1 MKKILLLAAMAAA
14 VFTAGSCQKEIAYL
28 DGDTKVTFEVSTGD
42 IATKA
47 IADGTNIS
55 VLHWELYGADIRTAQ
70 APYGE
75 DTVVDTDGDKK
86 FTVELTLVADQD
98 YNIVFWAETEDG
110 QAHYVTDDLRS
121 VKIKDYTDET
131 ANDESRAAFFATYGF
146 HTQNGQNLNETITL
160 YRPFSQINLGATN
173 YETSLNLVNGGKIIV
188 ESTEMTVSKIAD
200 SFNTLDGVGETSAA
214 FDGTVTFAAA
224 ATPNGTADQTDK
236 LLSVNGEPY
245 YWVGMNY
252 LIVEGNS
259 DAVTVDVT
267 LNTNMGVVSHSIS
280 NVPVKENYRTNIL
293 GDFLTTGA
301 KFNIVV
307 DERFQQPDEIVSIWN
322 GSAIEEPAYDAA
334 TETYEIENAAELAWL
349 AAEVNGGET
358 FAGKTVKVV
367 ADIDLVNA
375 AWQPIGYWETFEGT
389 FDGGNHI
396 IRNLNVTAT
405 EADCYLGLF
414 GCTNNATIKNV
425 HIHNA
430 TVKATVG
437 DNSWAGGHLGALVGY
452 PDGTTVIENI
462 TLTGDVFVEGPMD
475 KKGAQ
480 RIGAVVGGFE
490 AVALTMNNIT
500 VDASASSYVKG
511 NLLVGGVV
519 GGAICPVTMT
529 DVTSNIDVYSQDG
542 IVGGIFGYAP
552 AKSVITNCTATGDV
566 YRVAVA
572 STATEN
578 QIKRI
583 GGIAGTWESAHSSVV
598 LENCAFEG
606 TLYVAGAPYTD
617 YVYGGLVGRGYTLTA
632 AANGVIK
639 INGLT
644 YPNEGE
650 ATDAAGNYVVYTV
663 EALQAIVDNA
673 AAGTTNVIIAK
684 DLAGDV
690 TVAEK
695 ADAVIVIDGAGHKY
709 DGTIKIHANSSRN
722 TGAVELKNICFETST
737 KSEEFIQALD
747 FGNAKRYSQNITV
760 KDCSFV
766 GVLGSEAEKTA
777 VGIKV
782 NATQN
787 FNAINCTAANL
798 HSFMQAQSCDQN
810 VTIDGLTT
818 ENCKNGVSFGNTAY
832 PTLKNATIVAAEY
845 GIRADGDAS
854 RGNLVVENSTVTAK
868 QPVIVRKVTTDGY
881 AVALNAAVLNT
892 SEAYHVVFT
901 SGSDDAAYVAPVKAF
916 SITGADGYSVFPL

>member
-1 MKKILLLAAMAAA
+1 MKKILLLAALAAA
-14 VFTAGSCQKEIAYL
+14 VFTVGSCQKEIAYL

-75 DTVVDTDGDKK
+75 DTVVDTDGDKT

-121 VKIKDYTDET
+121 VKIKSYTDET
-131 ANDESRAAFFATYGF
+131 ANDESRAAFFATYAF
-146 HTQNGQNLNETITL
+146 HPQNGQSINETITL

-173 YETSLNLVNGGKIIV
+173 YDTSLNLVNGGKIIV

-200 SFNTLDGVGETSAA
+200 SFNTIDGVGETSAS
-214 FDGTVTFAAA
+214 FNGTVTFAAA
-224 ATPNGTADQTDK
+224 ATPNGAADQTDK

-280 NVPVKENYRTNIL
+280 NVPVKENYRTNII
-293 GDFLTTGA
+293 GNFLTTGA

-307 DERFQQPDEIVSIWN
+307 DERFQQPDEV
-322 GSAIEEPAYDAA
+322 
-334 TETYEIENAAELAWL
+334 
-349 AAEVNGGET
+349 VN
-358 FAGKTVKVV
+358 V
-367 ADIDLVNA
+367 A
-375 AWQPIGYWETFEGT
+375 
-389 FDGGNHI
+389 
-396 IRNLNVTAT
+396 
-405 EADCYLGLF
+405 C
-414 GCTNNATIKNV
+414 
-425 HIHNA
+425 
-430 TVKATVG
+430 
-437 DNSWAGGHLGALVGY
+437 
-452 PDGTTVIENI
+452 
-462 TLTGDVFVEGPMD
+462 
-475 KKGAQ
+475 
-480 RIGAVVGGFE
+480 
-490 AVALTMNNIT
+490 
-500 VDASASSYVKG
+500 
-511 NLLVGGVV
+511 
-519 GGAICPVTMT
+519 
-529 DVTSNIDVYSQDG
+529 
-542 IVGGIFGYAP
+542 
-552 AKSVITNCTATGDV
+552 
-566 YRVAVA
+566 
-572 STATEN
+572 
-578 QIKRI
+578 
-583 GGIAGTWESAHSSVV
+583 
-598 LENCAFEG
+598 
-606 TLYVAGAPYTD
+606 
-617 YVYGGLVGRGYTLTA
+617 TA
-632 AANGVIK
+632 AA
-639 INGLT
+639 
-644 YPNEGE
+644 
-650 ATDAAGNYVVYTV
+650 
-663 EALQAIVDNA
+663 LQNLIDNA
-673 AAGTTNVIIAK
+673 PVGTTLINVANDIVG
-684 DLAGDV
+684 DL
-690 TVAEK
+690 TIAEK
-695 ADAVIVIDGAGHKY
+695 PGTVLIIDGAGHKY

-722 TGAVELKNICFETST
+722 DGAVEIRNFCFETST

-760 KDCSFV
+760 KNCSFV
-766 GVLGSEAEKTA
+766 GILGSAAEKTA

-832 PTLKNATIVAAEY
+832 PTLKNATIVSAEY

-854 RGNLVVENSTVTAK
+854 RGNLVVDNSTITAK

-901 SGSDDAAYVAPVKAF
+901 SGSDDAAYVAPVKSF

>member
-1 MKKILLLAAMAAA
+1 MKKILLLAALAAA
-14 VFTAGSCQKEIAYL
+14 VFTVGSCQKEIAYL

-42 IATKA
+42 IATKT

-55 VLHWELYGADIRTAQ
+55 VLHWELYGADIRTAH

-121 VKIKDYTDET
+121 VKIKSYTDET
-131 ANDESRAAFFATYGF
+131 ANDESRAAFFATYAF
-146 HTQNGQNLNETITL
+146 HPQSGQSINETITL
-160 YRPFSQINLGATN
+160 NRPFSQINLGATN
-173 YETSLNLVNGGKIIV
+173 YDTSLNLVNGGKIIV

-200 SFNTLDGVGETSAA
+200 SFNTIDGVGETSAS
-214 FDGTVTFAAA
+214 FNGTVTFAAA
-224 ATPNGTADQTDK
+224 ATPNGAADQTDK

-267 LNTNMGVVSHSIS
+267 LNTNMGVVSHSVG

-307 DERFQQPDEIVSIWN
+307 DERFQQPDEVVN
-322 GSAIEEPAYDAA
+322 VAYTVAA
-334 TETYEIENAAELAWL
+334 LQNLIDNAPVGTTLI
-349 AAEVNGGET
+349 N
-358 FAGKTVKVV
+358 V
-367 ADIDLVNA
+367 ANDI
-375 AWQPIGYWETFEGT
+375 
-389 FDGGNHI
+389 
-396 IRNLNVTAT
+396 
-405 EADCYLGLF
+405 
-414 GCTNNATIKNV
+414 
-425 HIHNA
+425 
-430 TVKATVG
+430 VG
-437 DNSWAGGHLGALVGY
+437 D
-452 PDGTTVIENI
+452 
-462 TLTGDVFVEGPMD
+462 LT
-475 KKGAQ
+475 
-480 RIGAVVGGFE
+480 I
-490 AVALTMNNIT
+490 
-500 VDASASSYVKG
+500 
-511 NLLVGGVV
+511 
-519 GGAICPVTMT
+519 
-529 DVTSNIDVYSQDG
+529 
-542 IVGGIFGYAP
+542 
-552 AKSVITNCTATGDV
+552 
-566 YRVAVA
+566 
-572 STATEN
+572 
-578 QIKRI
+578 
-583 GGIAGTWESAHSSVV
+583 
-598 LENCAFEG
+598 
-606 TLYVAGAPYTD
+606 
-617 YVYGGLVGRGYTLTA
+617 
-632 AANGVIK
+632 
-639 INGLT
+639 
-644 YPNEGE
+644 
-650 ATDAAGNYVVYTV
+650 
-663 EALQAIVDNA
+663 
-673 AAGTTNVIIAK
+673 
-684 DLAGDV
+684 
-690 TVAEK
+690 AEK
-695 ADAVIVIDGAGHKY
+695 PGTVLIIDGAGHKY

-722 TGAVELKNICFETST
+722 DGAVEIRNFCFETST

-760 KDCSFV
+760 RNCSFV
-766 GVLGSEAEKTA
+766 GVLGSAAEKTA

-810 VTIDGLTT
+810 VTIDGLTA

-832 PTLKNATIVAAEY
+832 PTLKDATIVAAEY

-854 RGNLVVENSTVTAK
+854 RGNLVVDNSTITAK

-901 SGSDDAAYVAPVKAF
+901 KGSDDAAYVAPEKAF
-916 SITGADGYSVFPL
+916 SITGAGSYSVFPL

>member
-1 MKKILLLAAMAAA
+1 MKKILLLAALAAA
-14 VFTAGSCQKEIAYL
+14 VFTVGSCQKEIAYL

-42 IATKA
+42 IATKT

-121 VKIKDYTDET
+121 VKIKSYTDET
-131 ANDESRAAFFATYGF
+131 ANDESRAAFFATYAF
-146 HTQNGQNLNETITL
+146 HPQSGQSINETITL

-173 YETSLNLVNGGKIIV
+173 YDTSLNLVNGGKIIV

-200 SFNTLDGVGETSAA
+200 SFNTIDGVGETSAS
-214 FDGTVTFAAA
+214 FNGTVTFAAA
-224 ATPNGTADQTDK
+224 ATPNGAADQTDK

-267 LNTNMGVVSHSIS
+267 LNTNMGVVSHSVG

-307 DERFQQPDEIVSIWN
+307 DERFQQPDEV
-322 GSAIEEPAYDAA
+322 
-334 TETYEIENAAELAWL
+334 
-349 AAEVNGGET
+349 VN
-358 FAGKTVKVV
+358 V
-367 ADIDLVNA
+367 A
-375 AWQPIGYWETFEGT
+375 F
-389 FDGGNHI
+389 
-396 IRNLNVTAT
+396 
-405 EADCYLGLF
+405 
-414 GCTNNATIKNV
+414 
-425 HIHNA
+425 
-430 TVKATVG
+430 
-437 DNSWAGGHLGALVGY
+437 
-452 PDGTTVIENI
+452 
-462 TLTGDVFVEGPMD
+462 
-475 KKGAQ
+475 
-480 RIGAVVGGFE
+480 
-490 AVALTMNNIT
+490 
-500 VDASASSYVKG
+500 
-511 NLLVGGVV
+511 
-519 GGAICPVTMT
+519 
-529 DVTSNIDVYSQDG
+529 
-542 IVGGIFGYAP
+542 
-552 AKSVITNCTATGDV
+552 
-566 YRVAVA
+566 
-572 STATEN
+572 
-578 QIKRI
+578 
-583 GGIAGTWESAHSSVV
+583 
-598 LENCAFEG
+598 
-606 TLYVAGAPYTD
+606 
-617 YVYGGLVGRGYTLTA
+617 TA
-632 AANGVIK
+632 AA
-639 INGLT
+639 
-644 YPNEGE
+644 
-650 ATDAAGNYVVYTV
+650 
-663 EALQAIVDNA
+663 LQNLIDNA
-673 AAGTTNVIIAK
+673 PVGTTLISVANDIVG
-684 DLAGDV
+684 DL

-695 ADAVIVIDGAGHKY
+695 PGTVLIIDGAGHKY

-722 TGAVELKNICFETST
+722 DGAVEIRNFCFETST

-747 FGNAKRYSQNITV
+747 FGNAMRYSQNITV
-760 KDCSFV
+760 RNCSFV
-766 GVLGSEAEKTA
+766 GVLGSAAEKTA

-810 VTIDGLTT
+810 VTIDGITA

-832 PTLKNATIVAAEY
+832 PTLKDATIVAAEY

-854 RGNLVVENSTVTAK
+854 RGNLVVDNSTITAK

-901 SGSDDAAYVAPVKAF
+901 KGSDDAAYVAPEKAF
-916 SITGADGYSVFPL
+916 SITGAGSYSVFPL

>member
-160 YRPFSQINLGATN
+160 YRPFSQINLGATT

-200 SFNTLDGVGETSAA
+200 SFNTIDGVGETSAS
-214 FDGTVTFAAA
+214 FNGTVTFAAA
-224 ATPNGTADQTDK
+224 ATPNGAADQTDK

-307 DERFQQPDEIVSIWN
+307 DERFQQPDEV
-322 GSAIEEPAYDAA
+322 
-334 TETYEIENAAELAWL
+334 
-349 AAEVNGGET
+349 VN
-358 FAGKTVKVV
+358 V
-367 ADIDLVNA
+367 A
-375 AWQPIGYWETFEGT
+375 F
-389 FDGGNHI
+389 
-396 IRNLNVTAT
+396 
-405 EADCYLGLF
+405 
-414 GCTNNATIKNV
+414 
-425 HIHNA
+425 
-430 TVKATVG
+430 
-437 DNSWAGGHLGALVGY
+437 
-452 PDGTTVIENI
+452 
-462 TLTGDVFVEGPMD
+462 
-475 KKGAQ
+475 
-480 RIGAVVGGFE
+480 
-490 AVALTMNNIT
+490 
-500 VDASASSYVKG
+500 
-511 NLLVGGVV
+511 
-519 GGAICPVTMT
+519 
-529 DVTSNIDVYSQDG
+529 
-542 IVGGIFGYAP
+542 
-552 AKSVITNCTATGDV
+552 
-566 YRVAVA
+566 
-572 STATEN
+572 
-578 QIKRI
+578 
-583 GGIAGTWESAHSSVV
+583 
-598 LENCAFEG
+598 
-606 TLYVAGAPYTD
+606 
-617 YVYGGLVGRGYTLTA
+617 TA
-632 AANGVIK
+632 AA
-639 INGLT
+639 
-644 YPNEGE
+644 
-650 ATDAAGNYVVYTV
+650 
-663 EALQAIVDNA
+663 LQNLIDNA
-673 AAGTTNVIIAK
+673 PVGTTLISVANDIVG
-684 DLAGDV
+684 DL

-695 ADAVIVIDGAGHKY
+695 PGTVLIIDGAGHKY

-722 TGAVELKNICFETST
+722 DGAVEIRNFCFETST

-760 KDCSFV
+760 RNCSFV
-766 GVLGSEAEKTA
+766 GVLGSAAEKTA

-810 VTIDGLTT
+810 VTIDGLTA

-832 PTLKNATIVAAEY
+832 PTLKDATIVAAEY

-854 RGNLVVENSTVTAK
+854 RGNLVVDNSTITAK

-901 SGSDDAAYVAPVKAF
+901 KGSDDVAYVAPEKAF
-916 SITGADGYSVFPL
+916 SITGAGSYSVFPL

>member
-86 FTVELTLVADQD
+86 FIVQLTLVADQD

-121 VKIKDYTDET
+121 VKIKSYTDET

-173 YETSLNLVNGGKIIV
+173 YDTSLNLVNGGKIIV

-200 SFNTLDGVGETSAA
+200 SFNTIDGVGETSAS
-214 FDGTVTFAAA
+214 FNGTVTFAAA
-224 ATPNGTADQTDK
+224 ATPNGAADQTDK

-267 LNTNMGVVSHSIS
+267 LNTNMGVVSHSVG

-307 DERFQQPDEIVSIWN
+307 DERFQQPDEV
-322 GSAIEEPAYDAA
+322 
-334 TETYEIENAAELAWL
+334 
-349 AAEVNGGET
+349 VN
-358 FAGKTVKVV
+358 V
-367 ADIDLVNA
+367 A
-375 AWQPIGYWETFEGT
+375 F
-389 FDGGNHI
+389 
-396 IRNLNVTAT
+396 
-405 EADCYLGLF
+405 
-414 GCTNNATIKNV
+414 
-425 HIHNA
+425 
-430 TVKATVG
+430 
-437 DNSWAGGHLGALVGY
+437 
-452 PDGTTVIENI
+452 
-462 TLTGDVFVEGPMD
+462 
-475 KKGAQ
+475 
-480 RIGAVVGGFE
+480 
-490 AVALTMNNIT
+490 
-500 VDASASSYVKG
+500 
-511 NLLVGGVV
+511 
-519 GGAICPVTMT
+519 
-529 DVTSNIDVYSQDG
+529 
-542 IVGGIFGYAP
+542 
-552 AKSVITNCTATGDV
+552 
-566 YRVAVA
+566 
-572 STATEN
+572 
-578 QIKRI
+578 
-583 GGIAGTWESAHSSVV
+583 
-598 LENCAFEG
+598 
-606 TLYVAGAPYTD
+606 
-617 YVYGGLVGRGYTLTA
+617 TA
-632 AANGVIK
+632 AA
-639 INGLT
+639 
-644 YPNEGE
+644 
-650 ATDAAGNYVVYTV
+650 
-663 EALQAIVDNA
+663 LQNLIDNA
-673 AAGTTNVIIAK
+673 PVGTTLISVANDIVG
-684 DLAGDV
+684 DL

-695 ADAVIVIDGAGHKY
+695 PGTVLIIDGAGHKY

-722 TGAVELKNICFETST
+722 DGAVEIRNFCFETST

-747 FGNAKRYSQNITV
+747 FGNAMRYSQNITV
-760 KDCSFV
+760 RNCSFV
-766 GVLGSEAEKTA
+766 GVLGSAAEKTA

-810 VTIDGLTT
+810 VTIDGLTA

-832 PTLKNATIVAAEY
+832 PTLKDATIVAAEY

-854 RGNLVVENSTVTAK
+854 RGNLVVDNSTITAK

-901 SGSDDAAYVAPVKAF
+901 KGSDDAAYVAPEKAF
-916 SITGADGYSVFPL
+916 SITGAGSYSVFPL

>member
-75 DTVVDTDGDKK
+75 DTVVDTDGDKT

-121 VKIKDYTDET
+121 VKIKSYTDET
-131 ANDESRAAFFATYGF
+131 ANDESRAAFFATYAF
-146 HTQNGQNLNETITL
+146 HPQNGQSINETITL

-173 YETSLNLVNGGKIIV
+173 YDTSLNLVNGGKIIV

-200 SFNTLDGVGETSAA
+200 SFNTIDGVGETSAS
-214 FDGTVTFAAA
+214 FNGTVTFAAA
-224 ATPNGTADQTDK
+224 ATPNGAADQTDK

-267 LNTNMGVVSHSIS
+267 LNTNMGVVSHSVG

-307 DERFQQPDEIVSIWN
+307 DERFQQPDEV
-322 GSAIEEPAYDAA
+322 
-334 TETYEIENAAELAWL
+334 
-349 AAEVNGGET
+349 VN
-358 FAGKTVKVV
+358 V
-367 ADIDLVNA
+367 A
-375 AWQPIGYWETFEGT
+375 F
-389 FDGGNHI
+389 
-396 IRNLNVTAT
+396 
-405 EADCYLGLF
+405 
-414 GCTNNATIKNV
+414 
-425 HIHNA
+425 
-430 TVKATVG
+430 
-437 DNSWAGGHLGALVGY
+437 
-452 PDGTTVIENI
+452 
-462 TLTGDVFVEGPMD
+462 
-475 KKGAQ
+475 
-480 RIGAVVGGFE
+480 
-490 AVALTMNNIT
+490 
-500 VDASASSYVKG
+500 
-511 NLLVGGVV
+511 
-519 GGAICPVTMT
+519 
-529 DVTSNIDVYSQDG
+529 
-542 IVGGIFGYAP
+542 
-552 AKSVITNCTATGDV
+552 
-566 YRVAVA
+566 
-572 STATEN
+572 
-578 QIKRI
+578 
-583 GGIAGTWESAHSSVV
+583 
-598 LENCAFEG
+598 
-606 TLYVAGAPYTD
+606 
-617 YVYGGLVGRGYTLTA
+617 TA
-632 AANGVIK
+632 AA
-639 INGLT
+639 
-644 YPNEGE
+644 
-650 ATDAAGNYVVYTV
+650 
-663 EALQAIVDNA
+663 LQNLIDNA
-673 AAGTTNVIIAK
+673 PVGTTLISVANDIVG
-684 DLAGDV
+684 DL

-695 ADAVIVIDGAGHKY
+695 PGTVLIIDGAGHKY

-722 TGAVELKNICFETST
+722 DGAVEIRNFCFETST

-747 FGNAKRYSQNITV
+747 FGNAMRYSQNITV
-760 KDCSFV
+760 RNCSFV
-766 GVLGSEAEKTA
+766 GVLGSAAEKTA

-810 VTIDGLTT
+810 VTIDGLTA

-832 PTLKNATIVAAEY
+832 PTLKDATIVAAEY

-854 RGNLVVENSTVTAK
+854 RGNLVVDNSTITAK

-901 SGSDDAAYVAPVKAF
+901 KGSDDAAYVAPEKAF
-916 SITGADGYSVFPL
+916 SITGAGSYSVFPL

>member
-14 VFTAGSCQKEIAYL
+14 VFTAGSCHKEIAYL

-75 DTVVDTDGDKK
+75 DTVVDTDGDKT

-121 VKIKDYTDET
+121 VKIKSYTDET
-131 ANDESRAAFFATYGF
+131 ANDESRAAFFATYAF
-146 HTQNGQNLNETITL
+146 HPQNGQSINETITL

-173 YETSLNLVNGGKIIV
+173 YDTSLNLVNGGKIIV

-200 SFNTLDGVGETSAA
+200 SFNTIDGVGETSAS
-214 FDGTVTFAAA
+214 FNGTVTFAAA
-224 ATPNGTADQTDK
+224 ATPNGAADQTDK

-307 DERFQQPDEIVSIWN
+307 DERFQQPDEV
-322 GSAIEEPAYDAA
+322 
-334 TETYEIENAAELAWL
+334 
-349 AAEVNGGET
+349 VN
-358 FAGKTVKVV
+358 V
-367 ADIDLVNA
+367 A
-375 AWQPIGYWETFEGT
+375 
-389 FDGGNHI
+389 
-396 IRNLNVTAT
+396 
-405 EADCYLGLF
+405 C
-414 GCTNNATIKNV
+414 
-425 HIHNA
+425 
-430 TVKATVG
+430 
-437 DNSWAGGHLGALVGY
+437 
-452 PDGTTVIENI
+452 
-462 TLTGDVFVEGPMD
+462 
-475 KKGAQ
+475 
-480 RIGAVVGGFE
+480 
-490 AVALTMNNIT
+490 
-500 VDASASSYVKG
+500 
-511 NLLVGGVV
+511 
-519 GGAICPVTMT
+519 
-529 DVTSNIDVYSQDG
+529 
-542 IVGGIFGYAP
+542 
-552 AKSVITNCTATGDV
+552 
-566 YRVAVA
+566 
-572 STATEN
+572 
-578 QIKRI
+578 
-583 GGIAGTWESAHSSVV
+583 
-598 LENCAFEG
+598 
-606 TLYVAGAPYTD
+606 
-617 YVYGGLVGRGYTLTA
+617 TA
-632 AANGVIK
+632 AA
-639 INGLT
+639 
-644 YPNEGE
+644 
-650 ATDAAGNYVVYTV
+650 
-663 EALQAIVDNA
+663 LQNLIDNA
-673 AAGTTNVIIAK
+673 PVGTTLINVANDIVG
-684 DLAGDV
+684 DL
-690 TVAEK
+690 TIAEK
-695 ADAVIVIDGAGHKY
+695 PGTVLIIDGAGHKY

-722 TGAVELKNICFETST
+722 DGAVEIRNFCFETST

-760 KDCSFV
+760 KNCSFV
-766 GVLGSEAEKTA
+766 GILGSAAEKTA

-832 PTLKNATIVAAEY
+832 PTLKNATIVSAEY

-854 RGNLVVENSTVTAK
+854 RGNLVVDNSTITAK

-901 SGSDDAAYVAPVKAF
+901 SGSDDAAYVAPVKSF